1 MNTYHELS
9 YVWCHQHQSLQKDPP
24 QILPTTLPRKKT
36 MNAWHI
42 DTCNYLA
49 CSCNLRHKFALYMF
63 SSCMQGSGIY
73 MHACMH
79 ACMVIFKNAHAFE
92 LLFFIGVARLRMSS
106 APPGLSPSSTDSSF
120 KHPSSTPL
128 VSLVAVTVLSPGPTS
143 EQEGFSEASTGCSA
157 LGEETP
163 TGADSAGA
171 SDTTP
176 LAKEPGVDSVSSSS
190 SCQSLVIHDCSWVCM
205 HACIFFL
212 QLRFTT
218 WARVRLWIRAFS
230 ITTCTESKHTNHGST
245 LYIIHL

>member
-1 MNTYHELS
+1 MKLS

-24 QILPTTLPRKKT
+24 QILPTTLPRKKN

-42 DTCNYLA
+42 DTCNYPA
-49 CSCNLRHKFALYMF
+49 CSCNLRHEFALYMF
-63 SSCMQGSGIY
+63 SSCMQGSGTY

-79 ACMVIFKNAHAFE
+79 ACMVIFQNAHAFE

-128 VSLVAVTVLSPGPTS
+128 VLTGRSYSVESWPNIRTRRIFTSLNRLLSPWGRNTNWCWHSWSFRHHTTS
-143 EQEGFSEASTGCSA
+143 KGTRGRQCLIIVIIILPISC
-157 LGEETP
+157 
-163 TGADSAGA
+163 
-171 SDTTP
+171 DTW
-176 LAKEPGVDSVSSSS
+176 LWLSV
-190 SCQSLVIHDCSWVCM
+190 HACM
-205 HACIFFL
+205 HIFL

-245 LYIIHL
+245 LYIIRL